1 MMVVECSDEQPPG
14 HADREEWPA
23 AVHNEAGGTRLN
35 ESPTGPFWKRSDGV
49 LGVYG

>member
-1 MMVVECSDEQPPG
+1 MVVECSD
-14 HADREEWPA
+14 EWPA

-35 ESPTGPFWKRSDGV
+35 GFPTGPFWKCSDGV